1 VTACRGAYRC
11 GLAGAPQVL
20 HLHGSLVVSW
30 QPDDLF
36 SLISHKAES
45 SHKERAIAAAHTK
58 AVLSGSLQPLK
69 MVLNVIPL
77 AQTGY
82 ITCEEPLENF
92 LRRKYGNE
100 YPDWEFNVQVH
111 SPWHFIPG
119 NCALIVQHVMDRWQ
133 FEAPEIVSIVG
144 LPILKAR
151 RRANSSR
158 RRLSQ

>member
-1 VTACRGAYRC
+1 M
-11 GLAGAPQVL
+11 
-20 HLHGSLVVSW
+20 VSW

-36 SLISHKAES
+36 SLISHKADS
-45 SHKERAIAAAHTK
+45 SHKERAIAAAHKK
-58 AVLSGSLQPLK
+58 AALSRSPQPFK

-82 ITCEEPLENF
+82 ITCAEPLENF
-92 LRRKYGNE
+92 LRQKYGNE
-100 YPDWEFNVQVH
+100 YPDWEFDVQVH
-111 SPWHFIPG
+111 SPRHFIPE
-119 NCALIVQHVMDRWQ
+119 NWALTVQHVMDRWQ

>member
-1 VTACRGAYRC
+1 M
-11 GLAGAPQVL
+11 
-20 HLHGSLVVSW
+20 VSW
-30 QPDDLF
+30 HLDVLF
-36 SLISHKAES
+36 SLISHKADS
-45 SHKERAIAAAHTK
+45 SHKERAIAAVK
-58 AVLSGSLQPLK
+58 REGPLSRSSQPFK

-92 LRRKYGNE
+92 LRQKYGNE
-100 YPDWEFNVQVH
+100 YPDWEFDVQVH
-111 SPWHFIPG
+111 PSWCFIPE
-119 NCALIVQHVMDRWQ
+119 NWALTVQHVMDRWQ
-133 FEAPEIVSIVG
+133 FEAPEIISIVG